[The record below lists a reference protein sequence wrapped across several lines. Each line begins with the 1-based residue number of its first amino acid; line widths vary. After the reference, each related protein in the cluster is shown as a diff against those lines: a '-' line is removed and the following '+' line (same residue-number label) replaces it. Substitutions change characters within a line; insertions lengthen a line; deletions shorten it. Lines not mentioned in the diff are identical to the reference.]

1 MFIPA
6 NVKPADSTDPLV
18 GNLMRV
24 TDQRIFD
31 LVDAS
36 TSLEISDPK
45 FLENGLEIAKYLVED
60 MQMINLMNIPTTI
73 PTNSTYWTNFPKQDN
88 FYAAPYTWW
97 SSFKKTV
104 VNIEP
109 TGQQ

>member
-1 MFIPA
+1 
-6 NVKPADSTDPLV
+6 VDE
-18 GNLMRV
+18 
-24 TDQRIFD
+24 RIFD
-31 LVDAS
+31 IVSESA
-36 TSLEISDPK
+36 SLEIGTEE
-45 FLENGLEIAKYLVED
+45 FVENGRQIAKYLTED

-104 VNIEP
+104 TNVEP
-109 TGQQ
+109 TGQ